1 MTYNIRLTI
10 ERQNIQYLIV
20 IKSWRDKWDNLSHLF
35 DYTKPIRR
43 IMCTTNII
51 KGYPRQVRKV
61 TKTKGVFPNNETLF
75 KSEYLAYHNIK
86 KRWTPPLKD

>member
-1 MTYNIRLTI
+1 MVLTNIYAKKVRL
-10 ERQNIQYLIV
+10 QYLIV

-43 IMCTTNII
+43 IMCTTNIVE
-51 KGYPRQVRKV
+51 GYPRQVRKV